1 MFLERKKQPQDYIKD
16 YIVDRPYLSGLVTGL
31 AAGLA
36 LGFLFAPRSGKDLR
50 KQIAGTVEDQT
61 KGVQE
66 QWQKTKSQA
75 KETIESIKTNVGLV
89 ADKAEDEFNVYVD
102 KAVKNANEA
111 ERKADNAVKEADRL
125 ANEAKSGIDKFKDS
139 NRTS

>member
-1 MFLERKKQPQDYIKD
+1 MFLERKSKPQEYLENYIA
-16 YIVDRPYLSGLVTGL
+16 DRPYLSGLITGL

-36 LGFLFAPRSGKDLR
+36 IGFLFAPRSGKDLR
-50 KQIAGTVEDQT
+50 KKIAGTVEDQT

-66 QWQKTKSQA
+66 QWHKTKAQA
-75 KETIESIKTNVGLV
+75 KETIDSIKTNVGLV

-111 ERKADNAVKEADRL
+111 EKLADNAVKEADRI
-125 ANEAKSGIDKFKDS
+125 ADEAKSGFNSFKDN
-139 NRTS
+139 NRIS